1 MTLPLALYGLATGLA
16 EPLAP
21 FILKRRAKVGRED
34 PLRLDERLGRT
45 RSPRPPGPLVWL
57 HGVSV
62 GETVSLLPLVE
73 GLRARRPDLGL
84 LVTSGTRASAEL
96 LGRRLPAGVRHQYVP
111 VDTPGAVRR
120 FLNHWRPDLGVF
132 AESEL
137 WPNLI
142 LTARRRGTRLVLAS
156 ARITEGTARTWR
168 RAPASA
174 RRLLSAFDLIT
185 IPLFILMG
193 YLASAGGIRRSVQ
206 LGSSTTRVMTSPRAL
221 RRKAAGISRKDD
233 CVLK

>member
-96 LGRRLPAGVRHQYVP
+96 LGRRLPAGVRS
-111 VDTPGAVRR
+111 D
-120 FLNHWRPDLGVF
+120 PD
-132 AESEL
+132 
-137 WPNLI
+137 
-142 LTARRRGTRLVLAS
+142 RRRPPVQVGSRLDA
-156 ARITEGTARTWR
+156 ARCCAG
-168 RAPASA
+168 RAPARIGA
-174 RRLLSAFDLIT
+174 PPRIN
-185 IPLFILMG
+185 P
-193 YLASAGGIRRSVQ
+193 LASLFQANRGAGR
-206 LGSSTTRVMTSPRAL
+206 
-221 RRKAAGISRKDD
+221 
-233 CVLK
+233 CN